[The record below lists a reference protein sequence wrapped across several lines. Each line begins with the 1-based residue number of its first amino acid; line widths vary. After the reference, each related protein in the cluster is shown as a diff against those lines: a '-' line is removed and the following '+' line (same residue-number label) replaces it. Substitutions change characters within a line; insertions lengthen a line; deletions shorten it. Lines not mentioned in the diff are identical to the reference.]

1 MAQLLELYKARRFDQ
16 LQPAWFTTRTASLIT
31 GATATDQEI
40 QLTLDFLLAYITIG
54 TNVGAALNELE
65 VSRMSIVEIGVEFL
79 RGRNSIYASQL
90 SANYRNFDRAPL
102 LYEFRRN
109 QVFLFDITNNHASA
123 QVPSMTLEGYTLRTG
138 TGAVAEATRTRIEA
152 AQPAV

>member
-16 LQPAWFTTRTASLIT
+16 LQPAWFTTRTASLIQ
-31 GATATDQEI
+31 GASATDQEI
-40 QLTLDFLLAYITIG
+40 QLTLDFLWNYLTIG
-54 TNVGAALNELE
+54 TDVSAALNDLE
-65 VSRMSIVEIGVEFL
+65 VSRMSVVEIGVEFL

-90 SANYRNFDRAPL
+90 SANYRNFDRPPL

-109 QVFLFDITNNHASA
+109 QVFLFDITNNNAGA
-123 QVPSMTLEGYTLRTG
+123 QVPSVTLEGYTLRTG
-138 TGAVAEATRTRIEA
+138 TGAVAEATRRQVEA